1 MSNIQI
7 KIEAF
12 GAIER
17 QLPSDLILQ
26 CDASSCIADVLAQV
40 ELLYPHT
47 QKMLE
52 RCACAIGEDIV
63 SRQMLLNH
71 DSTLVMLSPVA
82 GG

>member
-12 GAIER
+12 GVIER

-26 CDASSCIADVLAQV
+26 CVASSSVAVVLAQV
-40 ELLYPHT
+40 EQLYPHA

>member
-1 MSNIQI
+1 MKSF
-7 KIEAF
+7 KIA
-12 GAIER
+12 
-17 QLPSDLILQ
+17 
-26 CDASSCIADVLAQV
+26 LAQFS
-40 ELLYPHT
+40 PHIGNLEANA

>member
-17 QLPSDLILQ
+17 QLPSDLMLQ
-26 CDASSCIADVLAQV
+26 CVASSSIADVLAQV
-40 ELLYPHT
+40 ERLYPHT

-63 SRQMLLNH
+63 SRQTLLNH

>member
-1 MSNIQI
+1 MQNIQI
-7 KIEAF
+7 KIEAY

-26 CDASSCIADVLAQV
+26 CASSSRIADVLAQV

-63 SRQMLLNH
+63 SRQTLLNH
-71 DSTLVMLSPVA
+71 DTTLVMLSPVA

>member
-1 MSNIQI
+1 MQNIQI

-17 QLPSDLILQ
+17 QLPGNLILQ
-26 CDASSCIADVLAQV
+26 CASSSRIADVLAQV